1 MKLIKINILDGVPY
15 GPSEYFFF
23 FVGGGGGGF
32 LCLFNG
38 TAHLKNVNK
47 YLNLPLET
55 SVGQS
60 SYLNLNVVHLTPV
73 LIRHLWY
80 LKTVVF
86 LHWCLILVVLFIISV
101 KIPH

>member
-1 MKLIKINILDGVPY
+1 MKLITIYILDGVPY
-15 GPSEYFFF
+15 GPCEDFFF
-23 FVGGGGGGF
+23 GL

-73 LIRHLWY
+73 LIRHLW
-80 LKTVVF
+80 
-86 LHWCLILVVLFIISV
+86 
-101 KIPH
+101 